1 MLSVNRALVSMV
13 TVDGWIAWPSSSIR
27 RNCSAASPGSGW
39 AALAAAGTAGVTL
52 LEGRGGYTGLPK
64 QVVMTVVNNVQ
75 QKKLEE
81 LIFTLDPEA
90 FVIFENTFNV
100 IGKGFSRRK
109 VY

>member
-1 MLSVNRALVSMV
+1 M
-13 TVDGWIAWPSSSIR
+13 I
-27 RNCSAASPGSGW
+27 
-39 AALAAAGTAGVTL
+39 ALAGSSAI
-52 LEGRGGYTGLPK
+52 
-64 QVVMTVVNNVQ
+64 NVQ